1 VHPLPLSWLA
11 VTSASMDGTALA
23 VEIVILVLI
32 SVHPLPLSWL
42 AVTSASTDGTVLVVE
57 IIILVSSFCEHQCF
71 CFLV

>member
-1 VHPLPLSWLA
+1 
-11 VTSASMDGTALA
+11 MDGTALV
-23 VEIVILVLI
+23 VEIIILVLI